1 MGVRLAIAVPLAA
14 AVVGGVA
21 IAIVAARG
29 TTTGLSGES
38 RTWFFVVMPALYV
51 VWHVYG
57 STLIGSWIVGSGRL
71 PKPIRGWI
79 RGAAGESVSERS
91 ALELYAVAPPAGR
104 RRIAGS
110 VAIGTTWLA
119 LLTVPVF
126 AMLVGWLFAPGVYE
140 PWEAAVVVA
149 AGIASVAWIGVLAV
163 SIGRVAP
170 RS

>member
-1 MGVRLAIAVPLAA
+1 
-14 AVVGGVA
+14 
-21 IAIVAARG
+21 
-29 TTTGLSGES
+29 
-38 RTWFFVVMPALYV
+38 MPALFV
-51 VWHVYG
+51 VGHVYG

-71 PKPIRGWI
+71 PMPLSGWI
-79 RGAAGESVSERS
+79 RGAAGEWVSERS

-104 RRIAGS
+104 WRIAAS

-126 AMLVGWLFAPGVYE
+126 AMLVGWLFAPGVYA

-149 AGIASVAWIGVLAV
+149 AAIASASWIGVLAAT
-163 SIGRVAP
+163 IGRIAP